1 MIQTYSCCKSAV
13 NPNCLGNK
21 STMCYKTINGNN
33 IQLCSLAFYNIVLMI
48 KSKLGPYPCPSSA
61 AYRPS
66 LLLYT
71 KKCAIEFHILGCKHK
86 RFVCAGLYNIL
97 YQSVVAVACAG
108 SSIKTR
114 AAKTLYSLIK
124 TPGSVLVLRE
134 VLSEGWKLSKLSAIM
149 KDASHLLC
157 KTVTL

>member
-1 MIQTYSCCKSAV
+1 MSVNSFLDQKLLEINTGWIFIIDMIQTYSCCKSAV

-97 YQSVVAVACAG
+97 YQSVVAVM
-108 SSIKTR
+108 I
-114 AAKTLYSLIK
+114 LYA
-124 TPGSVLVLRE
+124 VVC
-134 VLSEGWKLSKLSAIM
+134 WKQHQ
-149 KDASHLLC
+149 D
-157 KTVTL
+157 